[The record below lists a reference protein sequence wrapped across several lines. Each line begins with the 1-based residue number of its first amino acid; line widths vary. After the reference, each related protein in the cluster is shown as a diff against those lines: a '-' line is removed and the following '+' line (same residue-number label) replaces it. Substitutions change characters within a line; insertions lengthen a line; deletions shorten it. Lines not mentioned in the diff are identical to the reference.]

1 MSGKIY
7 NLQIPNTLRK
17 KIITTSLTRQKSR
30 KKKNESKCEIANQI
44 IDLSPNISIIIIDE
58 YGLKDR

>member
-30 KKKNESKCEIANQI
+30 KNIVLWKKQVEDTLLEDKRLGPRTTIA
-44 IDLSPNISIIIIDE
+44 L
-58 YGLKDR
+58 L